1 MADTVTILST
11 SGFSGSTTLTS
22 EKVKGDAY
30 FGQSDGLHT
39 VVVNITGFTGT
50 IKIQGSLE
58 TTPGDNDW
66 FDIELGTDDFTVDTS
81 GLITKQ
87 AAESLVY
94 NIAETSMKSYNAV
107 GNFVWLRANIS
118 NWQSGTISSIEM
130 NR

>member
-11 SGFSGSTTLTS
+11 SVFSGSTTLQS
-22 EKVKGDAY
+22 DKVKGDAY
-30 FGQSDGLHT
+30 FGQNDGLHT
-39 VVVNITGFTGT
+39 VMINLNSFTG
-50 IKIQGSLE
+50 IVKIQGSLE

-66 FDIELGTDDFTVDTS
+66 FDIELGTDDFVVDTS
-81 GLITKQ
+81 GLVTKQ

>member
-11 SGFSGSTTLTS
+11 SVFSGSTTLTS

-39 VVVNITGFTGT
+39 IMVNLNGFIGSV
-50 IKIQGSLE
+50 KIQGSLE

-66 FDIELGTDDFTVDTS
+66 FDIELGTDDFVVDTS
-81 GLITKQ
+81 GLVTKQ

-94 NIAETSMKSYNAV
+94 NVVETSMKSYNAV

>member
-11 SGFSGSTTLTS
+11 SVFSGSTTLTS

-39 VVVNITGFTGT
+39 VVVNLNGFTGT
-50 IKIQGSLE
+50 VKIQGSLE

-66 FDIELGTDDFTVDTS
+66 FDIELGTDDFVVDTS
-81 GLITKQ
+81 GLVTKQ

-94 NIAETSMKSYNAV
+94 NVVETSMKSYNAV

-118 NWQSGTISSIEM
+118 SWASGTISSIEM

>member
-11 SGFSGSTTLTS
+11 SVFSGSTTLTS

-39 VVVNITGFTGT
+39 ITVNLNDFIGT

-58 TTPGDNDW
+58 TTPSDGDF
-66 FDIELGTDDFTVDTS
+66 FDINLSDEEFTVDVS
-81 GLITKQ
+81 GLVTKKV
-87 AAESLVY
+87 LDNLIY
-94 NIAETSMKSYNAV
+94 NVSETSMKSYNAT
-107 GNFVWLRANIS
+107 GNFVWLRADII

>member
-66 FDIELGTDDFTVDTS
+66 FDIELGTDDFVVDTS
-81 GLITKQ
+81 GLVTKQ

>member
-11 SGFSGSTTLTS
+11 SVFSGSTTLTS
-22 EKVKGDAY
+22 DKSKGDAY

-58 TTPGDNDW
+58 MDPVDGDF

-81 GLITKQ
+81 GLVTKK
-87 AAESLVY
+87 AAEQIVY
-94 NIAETSMKSYNAV
+94 NIAETSIKHYNAI
-107 GNFVWLRANIS
+107 GNFVWIRANIS
-118 NWQSGTISSIEM
+118 GWQSGTINSIEM

>member
-11 SGFSGSTTLTS
+11 SVFSGSTTLTS

-30 FGQSDGLHT
+30 YGQSDGLHT
-39 VVVNITGFTGT
+39 IMVNLNDFIGT

-58 TTPGDNDW
+58 TTPSDGDF
-66 FDIELGTDDFTVDTS
+66 FDINLSDEEFTVDVS
-81 GLITKQ
+81 GLVTKKV
-87 AAESLVY
+87 LDNLIY
-94 NIAETSMKSYNAV
+94 NVSETSMKSYNAT

>member
-11 SGFSGSTTLTS
+11 SVFSGSTTLTS

-39 VVVNITGFTGT
+39 VMINLNSFTG
-50 IKIQGSLE
+50 IVKIQGSLE
-58 TTPGDNDW
+58 STPGDNDW
-66 FDIELGTDDFTVDTS
+66 FDIELGTDDFVVDTS
-81 GLITKQ
+81 GLVTKQ
-87 AAESLVY
+87 AAESLIY
-94 NIAETSMKSYNAV
+94 NTVETSMKSYNAV
-107 GNFVWLRANIS
+107 GNFVWLRADIS